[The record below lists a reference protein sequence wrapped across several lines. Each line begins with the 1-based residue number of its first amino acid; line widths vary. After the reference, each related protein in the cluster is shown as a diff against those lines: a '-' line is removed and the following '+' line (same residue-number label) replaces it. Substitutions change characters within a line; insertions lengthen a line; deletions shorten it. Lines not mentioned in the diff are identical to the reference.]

1 MLSETGEKEEKVDGY
16 PEEVETVEVHEVSNV
31 LRSVSISEDISEGLD
46 QIGDEDNLDKQRID
60 AMRVELLIIADDIE
74 DFIDENEVDENSTTT
89 EVDCKIS
96 KIEEVRTSYRNLQN
110 ELKILSEA
118 SYEELYGRDKERQLS
133 LMKDYIKKGNNLKK
147 YAAAKKSEADIKVN
161 ISKARSEMFLVQEV
175 KTSISYLQ
183 EIFKVD
189 VSNINDDEIKSRKDD
204 MPKHL
209 QQLDNL
215 SKKMQ
220 NLLECANSVIED
232 QIEDIV
238 GSYNHIKKLK
248 DVYQQTIKDE
258 VVKREISKLE
268 LFNES
273 KLKINLSKFSGYN
286 SKLDVYTFQSEFIKI
301 YKRTTPK
308 RMMSDVL
315 KNNHLEGS
323 ALSLVRI
330 VDNI

>member
-31 LRSVSISEDISEGLD
+31 LRSVSISEDINEGLD

-215 SKKMQ
+215 SKKME

-286 SKLDVYTFQSEFIKI
+286 
-301 YKRTTPK
+301 
-308 RMMSDVL
+308 
-315 KNNHLEGS
+315 
-323 ALSLVRI
+323 
-330 VDNI
+330 

>member
-1 MLSETGEKEEKVDGY
+1 M
-16 PEEVETVEVHEVSNV
+16 
-31 LRSVSISEDISEGLD
+31 
-46 QIGDEDNLDKQRID
+46 
-60 AMRVELLIIADDIE
+60 
-74 DFIDENEVDENSTTT
+74 
-89 EVDCKIS
+89 
-96 KIEEVRTSYRNLQN
+96 
-110 ELKILSEA
+110 KILSEA
-118 SYEELYGRDKERQLS
+118 SYEELYERDKERQLS

-189 VSNINDDEIKSRKDD
+189 ISNINDDEIKSRKDD
-204 MPKHL
+204 MSKNL
-209 QQLDNL
+209 QQLDIL

-258 VVKREISKLE
+258 VAKQEISKLE

-273 KLKINLSKFSGYN
+273 KLKIKLSKFSGYN
-286 SKLDVYTFQSEFIKI
+286 SKLDVLTPSRMNSSRFTSEQNQK
-301 YKRTTPK
+301 
-308 RMMSDVL
+308 
-315 KNNHLEGS
+315 E
-323 ALSLVRI
+323 
-330 VDNI
+330 

>member
-31 LRSVSISEDISEGLD
+31 LRSVSISEDINEGLD

-215 SKKMQ
+215 SKKME

-258 VVKREISKLE
+258 VVKQEISKLE
-268 LFNES
+268 SFNES
-273 KLKINLSKFSGYN
+273 KLKINLSKFSGYD

-301 YKRTTPK
+301 Y
-308 RMMSDVL
+308 
-315 KNNHLEGS
+315 
-323 ALSLVRI
+323 
-330 VDNI
+330 

>member
-60 AMRVELLIIADDIE
+60 TMRVELLIIADDIE

-189 VSNINDDEIKSRKDD
+189 VSNINDAEIKSRKDD
-204 MPKHL
+204 MSKHL

-273 KLKINLSKFSGYN
+273 KLKINLSKFSGYD
-286 SKLDVYTFQSEFIKI
+286 SKL
-301 YKRTTPK
+301 
-308 RMMSDVL
+308 
-315 KNNHLEGS
+315 N
-323 ALSLVRI
+323 LS
-330 VDNI
+330 

>member
-1 MLSETGEKEEKVDGY
+1 M
-16 PEEVETVEVHEVSNV
+16 
-31 LRSVSISEDISEGLD
+31 
-46 QIGDEDNLDKQRID
+46 
-60 AMRVELLIIADDIE
+60 
-74 DFIDENEVDENSTTT
+74 
-89 EVDCKIS
+89 
-96 KIEEVRTSYRNLQN
+96 
-110 ELKILSEA
+110 KILSEA

-189 VSNINDDEIKSRKDD
+189 VSNIDDDEIKSRKDD

-215 SKKMQ
+215 SKKME

-273 KLKINLSKFSGYN
+273 KLKISLSKFSGYN
-286 SKLDVYTFQSEFIKI
+286 
-301 YKRTTPK
+301 
-308 RMMSDVL
+308 
-315 KNNHLEGS
+315 
-323 ALSLVRI
+323 
-330 VDNI
+330 